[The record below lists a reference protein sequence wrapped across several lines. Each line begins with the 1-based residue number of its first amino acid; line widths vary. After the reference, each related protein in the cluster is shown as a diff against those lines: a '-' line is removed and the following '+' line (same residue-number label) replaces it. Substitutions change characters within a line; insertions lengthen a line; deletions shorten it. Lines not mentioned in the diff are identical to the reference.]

1 MRLMGIESALAPV
14 QAEMP
19 LVREKLREIAE
30 VDFPQLAEMLSYLM
44 DRMGK
49 GIRPALTLLS
59 GKFKNYNLDSLI
71 PMATAVELLHTATL
85 VHDDAIDKSLLRH
98 GFPTLNSIWGDSAA
112 TVVGDYLFAKSAEV
126 VTIPGN
132 VRVVRLFAQTLMAIA
147 KGELDEALS
156 AYNLQ
161 QTRQDYFRRIANKTA
176 SLFAMATESGAILS
190 ENSEEVVQALK
201 NYGYNLGLAF
211 QIADDILDFTGE
223 EKEMG
228 KPVGKD
234 LRQGILTLPAILM
247 LERSPGDNPVK
258 RGFENRGEDLNRA
271 VAEIRNSSLIE
282 ESYIIATELARKACQ
297 AIENLPDSPPKRA
310 LIELAEYAAKRKK

>member
-1 MRLMGIESALAPV
+1 MGIESALAPV

-310 LIELAEYAAKRKK
+310 LIELAEYATERKK